1 MNMDEKT
8 YISTLRK
15 ETARFAKERDWEK
28 FHNPKDLSMA
38 LAVEA
43 SELMDLYLWDREP
56 DREALE
62 DELGDVLHF
71 LLEMSNATG
80 IDLSEAFWKKQRKNE
95 AKYPADL
102 VRGRADKYTT
112 YKHNK
117 GGR

>member
-1 MNMDEKT
+1 MDDDT
-8 YISTLRK
+8 HISKLK
-15 ETARFAKERDWEK
+15 DETARFARERDWEK

-80 IDLSEAFWKKQRKNE
+80 IDLSEAFWKKQGKNE
-95 AKYPADL
+95 VKYPAEL
-102 VRGRADKYTT
+102 VRGRSDKYTA
-112 YKHNK
+112 YEHNQE